1 MACTLPR
8 HLGKKYPVTEG
19 CMLQRCFVSFQR
31 ANVGILI
38 PRWQAAVCIPRK
50 CREYSICHI
59 YEPCTHFSQSIQLIY
74 ASLHHA

>member
-31 ANVGILI
+31 ANVGRRQSVFLANAVNI
-38 PRWQAAVCIPRK
+38 PSVISTSRVRISA
-50 CREYSICHI
+50 
-59 YEPCTHFSQSIQLIY
+59 QSIQLIY
-74 ASLHHA
+74 VSLHHA